1 MTVISET
8 LTYLLYS
15 ALWRIVRLLPERS
28 AYSLFSAIANR
39 AYRKNGRR
47 IKRLRF
53 NYEKVF
59 PDKSEKEIE
68 ELVRSGVKNAMRYW
82 CDTFRISDWDKE
94 RVVETVSTE
103 NNDLFLSSVK
113 SGDGVIVALPHAGN
127 WDHAGLYYCSQGITV
142 HTVAEHLRPERLFRK
157 FLAHR
162 ERMGMKVLDLESRVT
177 EELISRLNDGALV
190 ALVADR
196 DLSQSGVDVDFFGS
210 NARMPA
216 GPALLAYRTQAHLI
230 ATYVSYTNLGIKIK
244 FSGPFKVDR
253 QKSESQEVQRLTQS
267 LANQFAEDIKND
279 PSSWHMQQ
287 RIFIDRER
295 SR

>member
-1 MTVISET
+1 MKAVSET
-8 LTYLLYS
+8 FTYLLYS

-47 IKRLRF
+47 LQRLRS

-68 ELVRSGVKNAMRYW
+68 DLVKSGVQNAMRYW
-82 CDTFRISDWDKE
+82 CDTFRISDWDE
-94 RVVETVSTE
+94 ARVAGTVVTE
-103 NNDLFLSSVK
+103 NNELFLSSVK

-177 EELISRLNDGALV
+177 EELTSRLSDGALV

-196 DLSQSGVDVDFFGS
+196 DLSKSGVDVDFFGS

-216 GPALLAYRTQAHLI
+216 GPALLAYRTKAHLI
-230 ATYVSYTNLGIKIK
+230 TAYVSYTNLGIKIK

-253 QKSESQEVQRLTQS
+253 QNSESQEVQRLTQS
-267 LANQFAEDIKND
+267 LANQFAKDIRNE
-279 PSSWHMQQ
+279 PASWHMQQ
-287 RIFIDRER
+287 RIFIDRK
-295 SR
+295 SS